1 VSLCVSLCLC
11 DSVSAFSCLTFLI
24 ISLSLPPR
32 AHTLSLQIKS
42 ATYDASTYSVIF
54 DFTKPMETP
63 RAYRVEVSQER
74 VYGAR
79 GEEDILKRQLYSAYI
94 L

>member
-1 VSLCVSLCLC
+1 MS
-11 DSVSAFSCLTFLI
+11 DAPNN
-24 ISLSLPPR
+24 LSLFPSPFHSR

-79 GEEDILKRQLYSAYI
+79 GEEHILKSQLYSAYI